1 MSIRFTDC
9 GKELVSPKLVLK
21 VLNESTHI
29 IPLEERLAAIQS
41 QILAATQ
48 RAGRQAGDVELVAVS
63 KTHPPE
69 AVIAALAAGQT
80 LFGENRVQEAKAKIP
95 LVPGRARWHC
105 IGHLQRNKIRQALP
119 LFEMFHGIESLETA
133 SDIQRIA
140 SEESLRPTI
149 LLEVK
154 LAEESQ
160 KFGFSPS
167 QLRAQMDALLALD
180 RVNIVGLMCIPP
192 PQPEAEKAR
201 PFFAQL
207 RELRDQLQ
215 TECRVGLPVLSMG
228 MSGDFAVAIEE
239 GATLVRVGT
248 AIFGDR
254 GGKTWRPGGA
264 AGED

>member
-1 MSIRFTDC
+1 MFTNSI
-9 GKELVSPKLVLK
+9 L
-21 VLNESTHI
+21 
-29 IPLEERLAAIQS
+29 ERLDAIRLE
-41 QILAATQ
+41 ILAAAQ
-48 RAGRQAGDVELVAVS
+48 RSGRLPGEVELVAVS

-69 AVIAALAAGQT
+69 AVIEALAAGQT

-119 LFEMFHGIESLETA
+119 LFEMFHGIDSLETA
-133 SDIQRIA
+133 ADIQRIA
-140 SEESLRPTI
+140 AEESQRPTV

-160 KFGFSPS
+160 KFGFGAA
-167 QLRAQMDALLALD
+167 QLREQMEALLALD

-192 PQPEAEKAR
+192 PQPEAELSR

-215 TECRVGLPVLSMG
+215 KEFRVGLPVLSMG

-239 GATLVRVGT
+239 GATLVRVGS

-254 GGKTWRPGGA
+254 SGKTWRPGGP